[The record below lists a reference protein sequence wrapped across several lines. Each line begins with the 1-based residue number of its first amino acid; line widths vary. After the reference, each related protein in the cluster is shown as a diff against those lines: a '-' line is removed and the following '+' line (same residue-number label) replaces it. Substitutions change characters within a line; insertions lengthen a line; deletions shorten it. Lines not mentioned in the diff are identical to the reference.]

1 MLSEDPLATER
12 STPTCVGTIRRA
24 GLIGKTSSVHP
35 HVRGDDASAPG
46 VIRTHDP
53 LLRRYF
59 ALSAVLP

>member
-35 HVRGDDASAPG
+35 HVRGDDASDGAGARLDTGPPPRAWG
-46 VIRTHDP
+46 RC
-53 LLRRYF
+53 
-59 ALSAVLP
+59 

>member
-12 STPTCVGTIRRA
+12 
-24 GLIGKTSSVHP
+24 HP